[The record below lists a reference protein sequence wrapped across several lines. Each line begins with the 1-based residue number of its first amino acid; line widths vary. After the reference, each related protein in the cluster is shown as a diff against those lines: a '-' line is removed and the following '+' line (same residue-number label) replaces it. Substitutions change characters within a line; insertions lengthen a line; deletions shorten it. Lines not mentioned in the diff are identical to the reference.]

1 MEGPLSK
8 IAHRPDPL
16 TNMATIGNSYFW
28 LVDF

>member
-1 MEGPLSK
+1 MEGPLLK